1 MAKKELNFGKLSL
14 PTKAV
19 IIKKEEEAAPMIEQ
33 AIEKI
38 HGEKIVPKATTEP
51 VVAAAPTPTPVPTPT
66 VAKVEEPVADFSKK
80 TVAKKAEVIE
90 FEEMTPVKKIS
101 MDLPL
106 DVYKYLK
113 INSFDRAMTMKD
125 YVLRLI
131 EADMKRVKK

>member
-1 MAKKELNFGKLSL
+1 MAKKELNFGKLGL

-19 IIKKEEEAAPMIEQ
+19 IVKKDEQKEPAIEK

-38 HGEKIVPKATTEP
+38 HGNNVKTSAEIPVEKQNP
-51 VVAAAPTPTPVPTPT
+51 VILSEEKTSDRVVVVKTPPVR
-66 VAKVEEPVADFSKK
+66 K
-80 TVAKKAEVIE
+80 TEVIE
-90 FEEMTPVKKIS
+90 LEEMMPVKKIS

-113 INSFDRAMTMKD
+113 INSFDKACTMKD

-131 EADMKRVKK
+131 EADMKKNKK

>member
-19 IIKKEEEAAPMIEQ
+19 IIKKEEDTVPMIEK

-38 HGEKIVPKATTEP
+38 HGEATAPKVAVAP
-51 VVAAAPTPTPVPTPT
+51 IVVATPAPV
-66 VAKVEEPVADFSKK
+66 VAKVEEPVVDFSKK
-80 TVAKKAEVIE
+80 TVVKKAEVIE
-90 FEEMTPVKKIS
+90 LDEMIPVKKIS

-113 INSFDRAMTMKD
+113 INSFDKAMTMKD

-131 EADMKRVKK
+131 EADMKKNRK

>member
-19 IIKKEEEAAPMIEQ
+19 IIKKEEDAVPMIEK

-38 HGEKIVPKATTEP
+38 HGETAAPKVAVAPIVVATSAP
-51 VVAAAPTPTPVPTPT
+51 VVAT
-66 VAKVEEPVADFSKK
+66 VEEPTVDLSKK
-80 TVAKKAEVIE
+80 TVVKKAEVIE
-90 FEEMTPVKKIS
+90 LDEMIPVKKIS

-131 EADMKRVKK
+131 EADMRKNKK